1 MVYLA
6 GDIHGELELYK
17 LTDFFKKEA
26 QVRTLSEE
34 DYVIILG
41 DVAVCWDGGSRD
53 KRIAQKLNELPVT
66 VLWIDGNHED
76 FDVIDSLPVSEWH
89 GGKVQFIGKKIIH
102 LMRGQVFDISGK
114 KFWAFGG
121 GFSIDK
127 MYREEGVSWWRREMP
142 SQDEYVRGK
151 WNLLLNNNEVDYII
165 THTVPRSIAYELV
178 DEVFPG
184 EEELQDYFQEVS
196 EQVAF
201 EKWYFGHWHMDY
213 KNGKYVGLY
222 DEIVP
227 LETKNDK

>member
-1 MVYLA
+1 
-6 GDIHGELELYK
+6 
-17 LTDFFKKEA
+17 
-26 QVRTLSEE
+26 
-34 DYVIILG
+34 
-41 DVAVCWDGGSRD
+41 
-53 KRIAQKLNELPVT
+53 
-66 VLWIDGNHED
+66 
-76 FDVIDSLPVSEWH
+76 
-89 GGKVQFIGKKIIH
+89 
-102 LMRGQVFDISGK
+102 
-114 KFWAFGG
+114 
-121 GFSIDK
+121 
-127 MYREEGVSWWRREMP
+127 MP